1 MTSAVELGGTP
12 SDALICGTA
21 VTTIVPSR
29 ISMKK
34 HAATRSATLRSRLSI
49 IGPRSKARRGYCG
62 HDVHRDRARRRR
74 LGRTQPDVRDRPGDL
89 RPCPEPD
96 PRLLAPPR
104 RVRGVATAQ

>member
-1 MTSAVELGGTP
+1 MTSAVELGDTP

-49 IGPRSKARRGYCG
+49 IGPRSKARQGYCG
-62 HDVHRDRARRRR
+62 HDVHRDRGRERR
-74 LGRTQPDVRDRPGDL
+74 LGRADADVRDRSRGL
-89 RPCPEPD
+89 RPRAEPD
-96 PRLLAPPR
+96 EGLLPSPG
-104 RVRGVATAQ
+104 RVRGVA

>member
-49 IGPRSKARRGYCG
+49 IGARKQSTPGILRS
-62 HDVHRDRARRRR
+62 
-74 LGRTQPDVRDRPGDL
+74 
-89 RPCPEPD
+89 
-96 PRLLAPPR
+96 
-104 RVRGVATAQ
+104 